1 MKWLIPP
8 RLLIGLSILMV
19 LADWLA
25 PLRDLIYMPWALLI
39 GGALMVAGICMGVVV
54 FLRFRR
60 VDTEI
65 NTFGTP
71 RVLQTDGMFA
81 HTRNPIYLGM
91 LTFLVGLAILLGSAS
106 VWFGPLA
113 FFLVANSWYV
123 PHEEEKAAEAFGDL
137 YQEYKKKVRR
147 WV

>member
-1 MKWLIPP
+1 MTWLIPP
-8 RLLIGLSILMV
+8 RLLIGLSFFMV
-19 LADWLA
+19 LADWLL
-25 PLRDLIYMPWALLI
+25 PMGDLVHLPWSLLA
-39 GGALMVAGICMGVVV
+39 GGILIVAGICMVVV
-54 FLRFRR
+54 VVLRFRR

-91 LTFLVGLAILLGSAS
+91 LTFLVGLAVLLGSVI
-106 VWFGPLA
+106 VWFGPVV
-113 FFLVANSWYV
+113 FFIVSNSWYI
-123 PHEEEKAAEAFGDL
+123 PFEERKAAEQFGDSYL
-137 YQEYKKKVRR
+137 EYRKKVRR